1 MRYESEMEESEM
13 EEESDD
19 SKESDEKDYSREDM
33 INYMINDCESIEECE
48 EKLEEYGFEL
58 VKKKEDKGPST
69 DFKDIEKEMGI
80 NKGAMPQLS
89 VIRISSARK
98 ALGKGKK
105 K

>member
-13 EEESDD
+13 EEESEGSEDED
-19 SKESDEKDYSREDM
+19 KEYSREDM
-33 INYMINDCESIEECE
+33 IKYMINDCESVEECE
-48 EKLEEYGFEL
+48 EMLEKYGFEL
-58 VKKKEDKGPST
+58 VKKEEDKGPSA
-69 DFKDIEKEMGI
+69 DFKDIEEEMGMG
-80 NKGAMPQLS
+80 KRSMPQLS

>member
-1 MRYESEMEESEM
+1 MRYESEMEESEV
-13 EEESDD
+13 EEESEGSEDT
-19 SKESDEKDYSREDM
+19 EKDYSREDM

-48 EKLEEYGFEL
+48 EKLEKYGFEL
-58 VKKKEDKGPST
+58 VKKEEDKGPST